1 MEKTFRIVDFI
12 ISIFFFL
19 ISFKTSDMRKENKDN
34 SSEIVLRDVLRS
46 VRTDDEYEQKSN
58 KTLQ

>member
-1 MEKTFRIVDFI
+1 M
-12 ISIFFFL
+12 
-19 ISFKTSDMRKENKDN
+19 SDTQKERKNN

-58 KTLQ
+58 KTLQWMLVNPV

>member
-1 MEKTFRIVDFI
+1 M
-12 ISIFFFL
+12 
-19 ISFKTSDMRKENKDN
+19 SDTRKERKNN

>member
-1 MEKTFRIVDFI
+1 M
-12 ISIFFFL
+12 
-19 ISFKTSDMRKENKDN
+19 SDTQKERKNN